1 MSISKREKMLLAATL
16 SIVVGLGYYALGY
29 QPLKEAVENKKIDK
43 IKIDEKYE
51 KALADIE
58 SLEGRKLDVK
68 ELTGKAL
75 NKSQRFYPTIM
86 QEKLILEL
94 DALITAAEMKVTSLV
109 WGDKQVTALEKF
121 VQEKSVEVSSL
132 EEIVK
137 NYKGEEATDTS
148 EAKNKDDKSSV
159 KGVVTSENI
168 TATVNV
174 ESGYENIK
182 KFLLSLEEYER
193 KVNVTNISLTPL
205 NEGTLTGTIVLEF
218 YGVPKMDNSDDLYYN
233 WVYNNNAVY
242 GKDEIFSKGD
252 ASGAYSDGVSDAT
265 TNSFDII
272 GILKAVNSEL
282 PPFMIGKAGDNTF
295 KSYLY
300 GNSTKIED
308 VEVEFTEEDNKYY
321 YSYRIGSNKYPK
333 SGKGVEFT
341 PKGSSLQVKLT
352 SEVRVGSDDTSG
364 INLNVINNTK
374 KEVNVIISGDDSS
387 NPRIPKPTAEG
398 GTVNWIS
405 E

>member
-16 SIVVGLGYYALGY
+16 SIVVGLGYYAFGY
-29 QPLKEAVENKKIDK
+29 QPLKEAVENKEIEK
-43 IKIDEKYE
+43 IKVDEQYE
-51 KALADIE
+51 KALADVE
-58 SLEGRKLDVK
+58 SLEGRKLEVK
-68 ELTGKAL
+68 ELTGKVS
-75 NKSQRFYPTIM
+75 NKSQGFYPSVI

-94 DALITAAEMKVTSLV
+94 SGLITAAEMKVTSLV
-109 WGDKQVTALEKF
+109 WGDKQVVAIEKF

-132 EEIVK
+132 EAMVK
-137 NYKGEEATDTS
+137 RYKDEETASSNEEVKKSSKSEVKGTATS
-148 EAKNKDDKSSV
+148 ESM
-159 KGVVTSENI
+159 
-168 TATVNV
+168 TATINV

-193 KVNVTNISLTPL
+193 KINVTNISLTPI

-242 GKDEIFSKGD
+242 GKEQIFSKG
-252 ASGAYSDGVSDAT
+252 AANGAYSDGVSDAT
-265 TNSFDII
+265 TKSFDII
-272 GILKAVNSEL
+272 GILKAANSEL

-295 KSYLY
+295 NSYLY
-300 GNSTKIED
+300 GSNAKMED

-321 YSYRIGSNKYPK
+321 YAYRIGNQKYPK

-341 PKGSSLQVKLT
+341 PKGSELQIKLT
-352 SEVRVGSDDTSG
+352 SEVRVGSEDTTG
-364 INLNVINNTK
+364 INLNVINNTT
-374 KEVNVIISGDDSS
+374 KEVNVIISGDDSA
-387 NPRIPKPTAEG
+387 NPRIPKPKAEG